1 VVSGV
6 LYIGKGYRL
15 KIAPDSEQQVAID
28 QQPTETEAP
37 PVLICAHCGGGFG
50 MWLWQPRLRCPH
62 CRMLGYPDRAM
73 HNLLP
78 LGWECPAC
86 GAENAVATNF
96 CVSCGTGLTSRCL
109 RCESPVY
116 TAICLNCGAHQA
128 TLLRYQTAHAQRITW
143 EPIIRARIQEQQLEE
158 QEAQASP
165 PETPKQTAK
174 SAGQAPSRRR
184 RPSLFRL
191 IGGLA
196 FIVLGFYLLKQQGID
211 LFSPLLQSAAAGIT
225 LPSWMIGIGS
235 QIQAWWAAFTPT
247 LNQIANLSKDD
258 PRYVYL
264 FATVV
269 FGIPILFLLF
279 YLIDR
284 LARRIFP

>member
-1 VVSGV
+1 
-6 LYIGKGYRL
+6 
-15 KIAPDSEQQVAID
+15 
-28 QQPTETEAP
+28 
-37 PVLICAHCGGGFG
+37 
-50 MWLWQPRLRCPH
+50 
-62 CRMLGYPDRAM
+62 MLGYPDRAM

-86 GAENAVATNF
+86 GAENAVTTNF

-116 TAICLNCGAHQA
+116 TAICLDCGANQA
-128 TLLRYQTAHAQRITW
+128 TLLRYQTAHAQRVTW
-143 EPIIRARIQEQQLEE
+143 DPIVRARIQEQQLEE
-158 QEAQASP
+158 QAAQSSP
-165 PETPKQTAK
+165 LEIPKQTAK
-174 SAGQAPSRRR
+174 PTGQTRSKRR

-191 IGGLA
+191 MGGLA
-196 FIVLGFYLLKQQGID
+196 FIVLGFHLLEQQGIN
-211 LFSPLLQSAAAGIT
+211 LFSQLLHSIS
-225 LPSWMIGIGS
+225 LPSWMIGIGN

-247 LNQIANLSKDD
+247 LEQIANLSKDD